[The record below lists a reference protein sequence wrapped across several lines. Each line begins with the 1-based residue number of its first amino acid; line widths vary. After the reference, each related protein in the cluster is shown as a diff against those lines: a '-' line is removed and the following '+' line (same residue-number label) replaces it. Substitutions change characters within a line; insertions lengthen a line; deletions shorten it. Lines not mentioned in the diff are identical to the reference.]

1 MGAIVC
7 TNGWIVWIFF
17 LSQIEEDGSIQSDVS
32 LSINQ
37 QKGLD
42 LLTVLT
48 EGEVERKIDGLFAII
63 VRIW

>member
-1 MGAIVC
+1 MNC
-7 TNGWIVWIFF
+7 MNFF
-17 LSQIEEDGSIQSDVS
+17 LSQIEEDGSIQSDVP

>member
-1 MGAIVC
+1 MCVL
-7 TNGWIVWIFF
+7 TDELYEFF
-17 LSQIEEDGSIQSDVS
+17 LSQIEEDGSIQSNVP

>member
-1 MGAIVC
+1 MCVL
-7 TNGWIVWIFF
+7 TDELYEFF
-17 LSQIEEDGSIQSDVS
+17 LSQIEEDGSIQSDVP